1 MQMAITQT
9 TYCDFVVWSPSG
21 VYHME
26 QIVVIMISLKKTIMP
41 ELLEKWYTRK
51 HTEFPRLTLQTNGR
65 GGR

>member
-26 QIVVIMISLKKTIMP
+26 RILINNDFIAIVP
-41 ELLEKWYTRK
+41 ELLGKWYTRK
-51 HTEFPRLTLQTNGR
+51 HTELPRLTLQTNGR